1 VVEDADRPYAVHRFP
16 GDFCS
21 ILSVDK
27 LSGFARLVRGAVR
40 RIGPALVH
48 AVDPQSHM
56 ALTLLG
62 RVGLAP
68 AFGVTVH
75 GTELLRYRSES
86 MPRFWMRG
94 AFRRPAGVAVV
105 SNAVRS
111 LLLERSDVDAARVV
125 VAYPGIA
132 DHWRE
137 RSAADR
143 SAVRASWMT
152 GDDDVVL
159 VTVARRVP
167 EKGQLR
173 VIEALSTLPG
183 PVRRRVACVLIG
195 RGPADH
201 ARELVRAAGT
211 GGVRL
216 HLAGAL
222 DDDAVIDAVDGAD
235 LFIML
240 SGRTPKRLEG
250 LGLVFLE
257 AGARGVPSLA
267 LDTGG
272 VGEAVLDGRTGIV
285 LPEDAP
291 VENVAAAIAGLV
303 DDPAGRRSLGDAAR
317 EHALGFTFRRHA
329 AETLNPILEGTG
341 ST

>member
-1 VVEDADRPYAVHRFP
+1 
-16 GDFCS
+16 
-21 ILSVDK
+21 
-27 LSGFARLVRGAVR
+27 
-40 RIGPALVH
+40 
-48 AVDPQSHM
+48 
-56 ALTLLG
+56 
-62 RVGLAP
+62 
-68 AFGVTVH
+68 
-75 GTELLRYRSES
+75 
-86 MPRFWMRG
+86 
-94 AFRRPAGVAVV
+94 
-105 SNAVRS
+105 
-111 LLLERSDVDAARVV
+111 
-125 VAYPGIA
+125 
-132 DHWRE
+132 
-137 RSAADR
+137 
-143 SAVRASWMT
+143 
-152 GDDDVVL
+152 
-159 VTVARRVP
+159 
-167 EKGQLR
+167 
-173 VIEALSTLPG
+173 
-183 PVRRRVACVLIG
+183 
-195 RGPADH
+195 
-201 ARELVRAAGT
+201 
-211 GGVRL
+211 VRL